1 MKMMSMHNK
10 HTLDVIQVDAFTDKP
25 FGGNPAAVIMDA
37 DHVSEETMHKIA
49 REMNVRET
57 VFASKSR
64 VADFKFRY
72 MTPKSEIG
80 FSGHPTIAAFHAL
93 VEEGRIE
100 LVSDVTMVRLET
112 NTGILDIEIVR
123 NESTGHH
130 EIQITH
136 KKPQFMD
143 TYDPKDYA
151 EALGLSLV
159 DIHSPNPLQTVSTGT
174 PHLMMP
180 VSTSRSLDRIKPNW
194 DRLKELQAD
203 SDYVSMSVF
212 TRDTREPTSD
222 AQVRHFAPALGV
234 YEDPVSGSAAG
245 SLGSYIIRYGFME
258 ATYPVTSIV
267 IEQGHYVE
275 RPGKIFVEVRGDQEG
290 IDQVKVSGTAITVVK
305 GKLHF

>member
-1 MKMMSMHNK
+1 MKQK
-10 HTLDVIQVDAFTDKP
+10 HSLDVIQVDAFTDTP
-25 FGGNPAAVIMDA
+25 FGGNPAAVVLAA
-37 DHVSEETMHKIA
+37 DHISEETMYKIA

-57 VFASKSR
+57 VFISKSR
-64 VADFKFRY
+64 VADFRFRY
-72 MTPKSEIG
+72 MTPKSEID

-93 VEEGRIE
+93 VEAGHIE
-100 LVSDVTMVRLET
+100 LVQDVTMTRLET
-112 NTGILDIEIVR
+112 NTGILNIEIMR

-136 KKPQFMD
+136 KKPQFLD

-151 EALGLSLV
+151 EALGLSLA

-174 PHLMMP
+174 PHLMIP
-180 VSTSRSLDRIKPNW
+180 VSTQRSLDRIKPNW
-194 DRLKELQAD
+194 DRLKVLQAD
-203 SDYVSMSVF
+203 SDYVSLSVF

-222 AQVRHFAPALGV
+222 AQVRHFGPAVGV

-258 ATYPVTSIV
+258 ATFPVTSII
-267 IEQGHYVE
+267 IEQGHYVD

-290 IDQVKVSGTAITVVK
+290 IDQVKVSGTGVTVLK
-305 GKLHF
+305 GTLHY

>member
-1 MKMMSMHNK
+1 MLKKN
-10 HTLDVIQVDAFTDKP
+10 TLDVIQVDAFTDKP

-57 VFASKSR
+57 VFVSKSR

-100 LVSDVTMVRLET
+100 LISDVTMVRLET
-112 NTGILDIEIVR
+112 NSGILDIEIVR

-151 EALGLSLV
+151 EALGLSLA

-180 VSTSRSLDRIKPNW
+180 VSTSRSLDRIQPNW
-194 DRLKELQAD
+194 DRLKELQDD
-203 SDYVSMSVF
+203 SDYVSLSVF

-290 IDQVKVSGTAITVVK
+290 IEQVKVSGTGVTVVK
-305 GKLHF
+305 GKLQF

>member
-1 MKMMSMHNK
+1 MSKQHQ
-10 HTLDVIQVDAFTDKP
+10 LDVIQVDTFTDMP
-25 FGGNPAAVIMDA
+25 FGGNPAAVVLGA
-37 DHVSEETMHKIA
+37 DHVSEKTMHKIA

-57 VFASKSR
+57 VFVSKSR
-64 VADFKFRY
+64 VADFRFRY

-93 VEEGRIE
+93 VESGQIDLIR
-100 LVSDVTMVRLET
+100 DVTNVRLET
-112 NTGILDIEIVR
+112 NTGVLDIEIVK
-123 NESTGHH
+123 NESTGRH

-136 KKPQFMD
+136 KKPKFMD
-143 TYDPKDYA
+143 TYDPKDYT
-151 EALGLSLV
+151 EALGLSLA

-174 PHLMMP
+174 PHLMVP

-194 DRLKELQAD
+194 NRLKELQAG
-203 SDYVSMSVF
+203 SDYVSLSVF
-212 TRDTREPTSD
+212 TRNTREPTSD

-245 SLGSYIIRYGFME
+245 SLGSYIIKYGLME
-258 ATYPVTSIV
+258 VTYPVTSIV

-290 IDQVKVSGTAITVVK
+290 IEQVKVSGTGVTVMK
-305 GKLHF
+305 GALYF

>member
-1 MKMMSMHNK
+1 MKQK
-10 HTLDVIQVDAFTDKP
+10 HSLDVIQVDAFTDKP
-25 FGGNPAAVIMDA
+25 FGGNPAAVVLGA
-37 DHVSEETMHKIA
+37 DYVSEETMYKIA

-57 VFASKSR
+57 VFVSKSR
-64 VADFKFRY
+64 TADFRFRY

-93 VEEGRIE
+93 VEVGKID
-100 LVSDVTMVRLET
+100 LLQDVTMTRLET
-112 NTGILDIEIVR
+112 NTGILDIEIVK

-143 TYDPKDYA
+143 TYDPKDYV

-180 VSTSRSLDRIKPNW
+180 VSTQRSLDRINPNW
-194 DRLKELQAD
+194 DRLKELQAE
-203 SDYVSMSVF
+203 SDYVSLSVF
-212 TRDTREPTSD
+212 TRDTRDPTSD
-222 AQVRHFAPALGV
+222 AQVRHFGPAVGV

-245 SLGSYIIRYGFME
+245 SLGSYLIRYGFME

-275 RPGKIFVEVRGDQEG
+275 RPGRIFVEVRGDQEG
-290 IDQVKVSGTAITVVK
+290 IDQVKVSGTAVTVMK

>member
-1 MKMMSMHNK
+1 MAMQKK
-10 HTLDVIQVDAFTDKP
+10 HSLDVIQVDAFTDTP
-25 FGGNPAAVIMDA
+25 FGGNPAAVVLDA
-37 DHVSEETMHKIA
+37 EHVSEETMHKIA

-57 VFASKSR
+57 VFVSKSR
-64 VADFKFRY
+64 TADFRFRY

-93 VEEGRIE
+93 VEGGYVD
-100 LVSDVTMVRLET
+100 LLSDVTMVRLET

-123 NESTGHH
+123 NESTGRH

-143 TYDPKDYA
+143 TYDPKEYVD
-151 EALGLSLV
+151 ALGLSLA

-174 PHLMMP
+174 PHLMVP

-245 SLGSYIIRYGFME
+245 SLGSYIIKYGLME

-267 IEQGHYVE
+267 IEQGYYVQ

-290 IDQVKVSGTAITVVK
+290 IDQVKVSGTGITVLK
-305 GKLHF
+305 GTLHF

>member
-1 MKMMSMHNK
+1 MHRK
-10 HTLDVIQVDAFTDKP
+10 HTLDVVQVDAFTDKP
-25 FGGNPAAVIMDA
+25 FGGNPATVVLGA
-37 DHVSEETMHKIA
+37 DHVTDKTLYSIA

-57 VFASKSR
+57 VFVSKSKT
-64 VADFKFRY
+64 ADFRFRY
-72 MTPKSEIG
+72 MTPKREIG

-93 VEEGRIE
+93 VEAGYID
-100 LVSDVTMVRLET
+100 LVKDVTMTRLET

-136 KKPQFMD
+136 KKPQFLN
-143 TYDPKDYA
+143 TYDPKDYV
-151 EALGLSLV
+151 EALGLSLA
-159 DIHSPNPLQTVSTGT
+159 DIHSPNPLQTISTGT
-174 PHLMMP
+174 PHLIMP
-180 VSTSRSLDRIKPNW
+180 VSTQRSLDRIKPNW

-203 SDYVSMSVF
+203 SDYVSLSVF

-222 AQVRHFAPALGV
+222 AQVRHFGPAVGV

-245 SLGSYIIRYGFME
+245 SLGSYLIRYGFME

-275 RPGKIFVEVRGDQEG
+275 RPGRIFVEVRGDQEG
-290 IDQVKVSGTAITVVK
+290 IEQVKVSGTAVTVLK

>member
-1 MKMMSMHNK
+1 MKQK
-10 HTLDVIQVDAFTDKP
+10 HSLDVIQVDAFTDTP
-25 FGGNPAAVIMDA
+25 FGGNPAAVVLDA
-37 DHVSEETMHKIA
+37 DHVSDETMNKIA

-57 VFASKSR
+57 VFVSKSR
-64 VADFKFRY
+64 AADFRFRY
-72 MTPKSEIG
+72 MTPKSEIN

-93 VEEGRIE
+93 VEEGHID
-100 LVSDVTMVRLET
+100 LVQDVTMTRLET
-112 NTGILDIEIVR
+112 NNGVLDIEIVR

-143 TYDPKDYA
+143 TYDPKDYTD
-151 EALGLSLV
+151 ALGLSLA

-180 VSTSRSLDRIKPNW
+180 VSTQRSLDRIKPNW
-194 DRLKELQAD
+194 DKLKELQAD

-222 AQVRHFAPALGV
+222 AQVRHFGPAVGV

-245 SLGSYIIRYGFME
+245 SLGSYIIRYGFMD
-258 ATYPVTSIV
+258 TPFPVTSIV

-275 RPGKIFVEVRGDQEG
+275 RPGKIFVEVRGDQES
-290 IDQVKVSGTAITVVK
+290 IDQVKVSGTAVTVLK
-305 GKLHF
+305 GILHF

>member
-1 MKMMSMHNK
+1 MKQK
-10 HTLDVIQVDAFTDKP
+10 HSLDVIQVDAFTDTP
-25 FGGNPAAVIMDA
+25 FGGNPAAVVLAA
-37 DHVSEETMHKIA
+37 DHISEEIMYKIA

-57 VFASKSR
+57 VFISKSR
-64 VADFKFRY
+64 VADFRFRY
-72 MTPKSEIG
+72 MTPKSEID

-93 VEEGRIE
+93 VEAGHIE
-100 LVSDVTMVRLET
+100 LVQDVTMTRLET
-112 NTGILDIEIVR
+112 NTGILNIEIMR

-136 KKPQFMD
+136 KKPQFLD

-151 EALGLSLV
+151 EALGLSLA

-174 PHLMMP
+174 PHLMIP
-180 VSTSRSLDRIKPNW
+180 VSTQRSLDRIKPNW
-194 DRLKELQAD
+194 DRLKVLQAD
-203 SDYVSMSVF
+203 SDYVSLSVF

-222 AQVRHFAPALGV
+222 AQVRHFGPAVGV

-258 ATYPVTSIV
+258 ATFPVTSII
-267 IEQGHYVE
+267 IEQGHYVD

-290 IDQVKVSGTAITVVK
+290 IDQVKVSGTGVTVLK
-305 GKLHF
+305 GTLHY

>member
-1 MKMMSMHNK
+1 MSMHNK
-10 HTLDVIQVDAFTDKP
+10 HTLDLIQVDAFTDTP
-25 FGGNPAAVIMDA
+25 FGGNPAAVLLDA
-37 DHVSEETMHKIA
+37 DHVSEKMMRKIA

-57 VFASKSR
+57 VFISKSR
-64 VADFKFRY
+64 TADFKFRY
-72 MTPKSEIG
+72 MTPKSELG

-151 EALGLSLV
+151 EALGLSLA

-180 VSTSRSLDRIKPNW
+180 VSTSKSLDRIKPNW
-194 DRLKELQAD
+194 DRLKELQED

-290 IDQVKVSGTAITVVK
+290 IDQVKVSGTGISVMK
-305 GKLHF
+305 GQLHF